1 MTTLISNKLT
11 LIIIIFTIII
21 VLVVSIIL
29 LNVFN
34 HGHPLMTK
42 YTVTNTSSGQSRA
55 TTNISIVGENH
66 TYRLAVEELKKI
78 LEEARDAYLNALR
91 KNEAWTIFISE
102 PYSNFSKTFILNT
115 TIVNETILLI
125 DHTAYNYIII
135 HIYNAE
141 SKIDFMPQRIKVN
154 NIFIELLPR
163 NNSIT
168 YTGIIPYNY
177 LVKYRCKTYRVS
189 FSSIGFIETSYHL
202 TVSTDKIDDN
212 IYKVKITVTKKLGN
226 TAYVSVAWLILVKN

>member
-11 LIIIIFTIII
+11 LIIIITIII

-29 LNVFN
+29 LDVFN
-34 HGHPLMTK
+34 YGHPLTTK

-55 TTNISIVGENH
+55 ATNISIVGENH

-78 LEEARDAYLNALR
+78 LEEARNTYLNALR
-91 KNEAWTIFISE
+91 KNETWTIFISK

-115 TIVNETILLI
+115 TIVNETTLLI

-135 HIYNAE
+135 HIYDAE

-154 NIFIELLPR
+154 NILIELLPR

-168 YTGIIPYNY
+168 YTGIIPHNY
-177 LVKYRCKTYRVS
+177 LVKHRCKTYRVS
-189 FSSIGFIETSYHL
+189 FSSIGFTEASYHL

-212 IYKVKITVTKKLGN
+212 LYKVKMTVTKKLGN
-226 TAYVSVAWLILVKN
+226 TAYISVAWLILVKN